1 LDERAALFGAFPL
14 ATIEADS
21 RRGLSIVAIS
31 LQIACEPV
39 KQSLAAL
46 QAGQEHFARFVT
58 DLFAEFETLTQKL
71 CSVEAQLAQNN
82 QSKTQDAAIDPA
94 LPELSAEAETLRAKV
109 AELDEERHQLEEELE
124 NVRTHSVNMQQVI
137 EDQKRQMAEDSAGW
151 TAELRQLRRILDKQ
165 ATWIAQQRESSTQY
179 AADSEP
185 PQFAASAEDY
195 PAGQPPILPIR
206 TAQTSNRPIE
216 QPAAM
221 RATGTAGQAGRH
233 DAVLG
238 SVLSQFE
245 MLQRD
250 VARRRDQN
258 MHLQAK

>member
-1 LDERAALFGAFPL
+1 
-14 ATIEADS
+14 
-21 RRGLSIVAIS
+21 
-31 LQIACEPV
+31 
-39 KQSLAAL
+39 
-46 QAGQEHFARFVT
+46 
-58 DLFAEFETLTQKL
+58 
-71 CSVEAQLAQNN
+71 
-82 QSKTQDAAIDPA
+82 
-94 LPELSAEAETLRAKV
+94 
-109 AELDEERHQLEEELE
+109 LEEELE

-179 AADSEP
+179 PADSEP
-185 PQFAASAEDY
+185 PQAEDY

>member
-1 LDERAALFGAFPL
+1 M
-14 ATIEADS
+14 
-21 RRGLSIVAIS
+21 AIS
-31 LQIACEPV
+31 SVQIACDPV

-46 QAGQEHFARFVT
+46 RAGQENFARFIT
-58 DLFAEFETLTQKL
+58 ELFAEFENLTQQL
-71 CSVEAQLAQNN
+71 CVADAQFAQDNP
-82 QSKTQDAAIDPA
+82 SKTQDASIGPA
-94 LPELSAEAETLRAKV
+94 SAEAESLRAKV
-109 AELDEERHQLEEELE
+109 ADLEDERRQLEEELE
-124 NVRTHSVNMQQVI
+124 NVRSHSVNMAEVI
-137 EDQKRQMAEDSAGW
+137 EEQKRQMAEENAGW

-165 ATWIAQQRESSTQY
+165 ATWISQQRDNSSQY
-179 AADSEP
+179 AADLEP
-185 PQFAASAEDY
+185 QQFAAPAEEY
-195 PAGQPPILPIR
+195 PPGPPPILPIR
-206 TAQTSNRPIE
+206 TAQNPNREIQQ

-258 MHLQAK
+258 MHVHAK

>member
-1 LDERAALFGAFPL
+1 
-14 ATIEADS
+14 
-21 RRGLSIVAIS
+21 VAISS
-31 LQIACEPV
+31 LQIARDPV

-46 QAGQEHFARFVT
+46 RAGQENFARFIT
-58 DLFAEFETLTQKL
+58 ELFAEFESLTQKL
-71 CSVEAQLAQNN
+71 CVAEAQFAQDNP
-82 QSKTQDAAIDPA
+82 SKIQDASLSPD
-94 LPELSAEAETLRAKV
+94 SAETETLRAKV
-109 AELDEERHQLEEELE
+109 ADLEDERRQLEEELE
-124 NVRTHSVNMQQVI
+124 NVRSHSVNMAQVI
-137 EDQKRQMAEDSAGW
+137 EEQKRQMAEDSAGW

-165 ATWIAQQRESSTQY
+165 ATWISQQREGSSQY
-179 AADSEP
+179 AGDLEP
-185 PQFAASAEDY
+185 QQFAASAEDY
-195 PAGQPPILPIR
+195 PPGPPPILPIR
-206 TAQTSNRPIE
+206 TAQNPNREIQQ

-258 MHLQAK
+258 MHVHAK

>member
-1 LDERAALFGAFPL
+1 LDERAAIFGAFPL

-21 RRGLSIVAIS
+21 LRGLSIVAIS

-58 DLFAEFETLTQKL
+58 DLFAEFENLTQKL

-165 ATWIAQQRESSTQY
+165 ATWIAQQREGSAQY
-179 AADSEP
+179 PADSEP
-185 PQFAASAEDY
+185 PQAEDY

-221 RATGTAGQAGRH
+221 RATGTAGQTGRH

>member
-1 LDERAALFGAFPL
+1 
-14 ATIEADS
+14 
-21 RRGLSIVAIS
+21 VAISS
-31 LQIACEPV
+31 LQIACDPV

-46 QAGQEHFARFVT
+46 RSGQENFARFIT
-58 DLFAEFETLTQKL
+58 ELFADFESLTQKL
-71 CSVEAQLAQNN
+71 CAAQTQLAQNERME
-82 QSKTQDAAIDPA
+82 SAADPNSA
-94 LPELSAEAETLRAKV
+94 ELSAASDALQAKV
-109 AELDEERHQLEEELE
+109 AELEEERRQLEEELE

-137 EDQKRQMAEDSAGW
+137 DEQKRQMAEENAGW

-165 ATWIAQQRESSTQY
+165 ATWIAQQRENSPQY
-179 AADSEP
+179 AADLESQ
-185 PQFAASAEDY
+185 QFTGPAEDDS
-195 PAGQPPILPIR
+195 PGQPPILPIR
-206 TAQTSNRPIE
+206 TAQNPNRQIQQ

-245 MLQRD
+245 LLQRD

-258 MHLQAK
+258 MHLHAK

>member
-1 LDERAALFGAFPL
+1 M
-14 ATIEADS
+14 
-21 RRGLSIVAIS
+21 AIS
-31 LQIACEPV
+31 SLHIACDPV

-46 QAGQEHFARFVT
+46 HAGQENFARFIT
-58 DLFAEFETLTQKL
+58 DLFAEFENLTQKL
-71 CSVEAQLAQNN
+71 CVAEAQSAQP
-82 QSKTQDAAIDPA
+82 TAVDPNSA
-94 LPELSAEAETLRAKV
+94 ELSAFTETLRAKV
-109 AELDEERHQLEEELE
+109 TELEEERRQLEEELE
-124 NVRTHSVNMQQVI
+124 NVRTHSANMAQVI
-137 EDQKRQMAEDSAGW
+137 EEQKRQMAEENAGW

-165 ATWIAQQRESSTQY
+165 ATWISQQRENSSQY
-179 AADSEP
+179 AADLESQ
-185 PQFAASAEDY
+185 QFAAPAEDY

-206 TAQTSNRPIE
+206 TAQNPNREIQQ

-221 RATGTAGQAGRH
+221 RPTGTAGQAGRH

-258 MHLQAK
+258 MHLHAK